1 MRNRKAPMPFLDI
14 MHAYFRG
21 ERVEA
26 LCFIV
31 PIGVAMLAFAA
42 VTLRAERGGFAW
54 GLAIPLIVFGL
65 FAIGVGAA
73 VGLRTAG
80 QVEAIESGFQLEP
93 SAMLA
98 DELPRMQK
106 VNANWPIYIGMW
118 TSMLLVGLGLR
129 FGLKAD
135 WAHGVGPALILI
147 GAMGFLIDG
156 FAERR
161 ARPYTEALESLAS
174 ELEVELPAD

>member
-1 MRNRKAPMPFLDI
+1 MPFLEI

-21 ERVEA
+21 ERIEA
-26 LCFIV
+26 LYFIV
-31 PIGVAMLAFAA
+31 PVGVAMVAFAG

-80 QVEAIESGFQLEP
+80 QVAGIEARFQDDP
-93 SAMLA
+93 SAMLGE
-98 DELPRMQK
+98 ELPRMEK
-106 VNANWPIYIGMW
+106 VNANWPTYIGMW
-118 TSMLLVGLGLR
+118 TALVLVGLGLR

-147 GAMGFLIDG
+147 GAVGFLIDG

-161 ARPYTEALESLAS
+161 ARPYTEALEALAA
-174 ELEVELPAD
+174 ELQVELPAE

>member
-1 MRNRKAPMPFLDI
+1 MPFLDV

-21 ERVEA
+21 ERIEA

-31 PIGVAMLAFAA
+31 PIGLVMVAFAA

-54 GLAIPLIVFGL
+54 GLAVPLVSFGL

-73 VGLRTAG
+73 VGLRAAEQVTEIEAG
-80 QVEAIESGFQLEP
+80 FKSDPG
-93 SAMLA
+93 AMVA
-98 DELPRMQK
+98 EELPRMQK
-106 VNANWPIYIGMW
+106 VNDNWPIYIGTW
-118 TSMLLVGLGLR
+118 ATLVLIGLGLR

-135 WAHGVGPALILI
+135 WAHGVGPAIILI
-147 GAMGFLIDG
+147 GALGFLIDG

-161 ARPYTEALESLAS
+161 ARPYTEALEALAA
-174 ELEVELPAD
+174 EHDIKPRAE

>member
-1 MRNRKAPMPFLDI
+1 MPFLDV

-21 ERVEA
+21 ERIEA

-80 QVEAIESGFQLEP
+80 QVAGIESGFQDNP

-98 DELPRMQK
+98 EEVPRMEK
-106 VNANWPIYIGMW
+106 VNANWPMYIGMW
-118 TSMLLVGLGLR
+118 TALVLAGLGLR

-147 GAMGFLIDG
+147 GAVGFLIDG

-161 ARPYTEALESLAS
+161 ARPYTESLEALAS
-174 ELEVELPAD
+174 EHQFEVYAY

>member
-1 MRNRKAPMPFLDI
+1 MPFLEI

-26 LCFIV
+26 LYFIV
-31 PIGVAMLAFAA
+31 PIGVLMLAFAA

-54 GLAIPLIVFGL
+54 GLSIPLVVFGL

-80 QVEAIESGFQLEP
+80 QVEAIESEFEREP
-93 SAMLA
+93 GAMLA
-98 DELPRMQK
+98 NELPRMQK

-161 ARPYTEALESLAS
+161 ARPYTAALEALAAEQH
-174 ELEVELPAD
+174 VELPTE

>member
-1 MRNRKAPMPFLDI
+1 MPFLEI

-21 ERVEA
+21 ERIES
-26 LCFIV
+26 LYFIV
-31 PIGVAMLAFAA
+31 PIGVAMVAFAA
-42 VTLRAERGGFAW
+42 LTLRAERGGFAW
-54 GLAIPLIVFGL
+54 GLAVPLIVFGL

-80 QVEAIESGFQLEP
+80 QIAGIEAGFHNDAG
-93 SAMLA
+93 AMLA
-98 DELPRMQK
+98 EELPRMQK
-106 VNANWPIYIGMW
+106 VNDSWPIYIGMW
-118 TSMLLVGLGLR
+118 TTLVLVGLGLR

-147 GAMGFLIDG
+147 GALGFLIDG

-161 ARPYTEALESLAS
+161 ARPYTAALEYLAAD
-174 ELEVELPAD
+174 EQAEVPAQ

>member
-1 MRNRKAPMPFLDI
+1 MPFVDV

-21 ERVEA
+21 ERIEA

-31 PIGVAMLAFAA
+31 PIGVALLAFAA

-54 GLAIPLIVFGL
+54 GLAVPLVLFGV
-65 FAIGVGAA
+65 FAIGIGAA

-80 QVEAIESGFQLEP
+80 QVAQLE
-93 SAMLA
+93 AGLQA
-98 DELPRMQK
+98 DPGTMVAEELPRMQK
-106 VNANWPIYIGMW
+106 VNDNWPIYIGMW
-118 TSMLLVGLGLR
+118 ITLVVVGLGLR

-135 WAHGVGPALILI
+135 WAHGLGPGLILI
-147 GAMGFLIDG
+147 AAVGFLIDG

-161 ARPYTEALESLAS
+161 ARPYTDALESLA
-174 ELEVELPAD
+174 VEHGVEAPRGRGM

>member
-1 MRNRKAPMPFLDI
+1 MRDQKAPMPFLEI

-65 FAIGVGAA
+65 FAIGVGGA
-73 VGLRTAG
+73 VGLRAAG
-80 QVEAIESGFQLEP
+80 QVAGVESGFQDDP
-93 SAMLA
+93 GAMVA
-98 DELPRMQK
+98 EELPRMEK

-118 TSMLLVGLGLR
+118 TAMVLVGLGLR
-129 FGLKAD
+129 FGLEAD

-161 ARPYTEALESLAS
+161 ARPYTAALKALAA
-174 ELEVELPAD
+174 EPHVELPAE

>member
-1 MRNRKAPMPFLDI
+1 MPFLEI

-21 ERVEA
+21 ERIEA

-42 VTLRAERGGFAW
+42 ITLRAERGGFAW

-73 VGLRTAG
+73 VGLRTAA
-80 QVEAIESGFQLEP
+80 QVAGIESGFQEDP

-98 DELPRMQK
+98 EELPRMQK
-106 VNANWPIYIGMW
+106 VNSNWPTYIGMW
-118 TSMLLVGLGLR
+118 TALVLIGLGLR

-135 WAHGVGPALILI
+135 WAQGVGPALILI

-161 ARPYTEALESLAS
+161 ARPYTNALEALAA
-174 ELEVELPAD
+174 EVRR